1 MLHLELSVLER
12 DMLKREE
19 LDNADIFNFHLWC
32 EDAEFDLYI
41 DKLSK
46 QLCKKS
52 PQLSELK
59 NSTIHKHLKVVI
71 LNLWCVWLKD
81 KKKYLVISRR
91 KNSYAKSTLPARYN
105 QIGISFKINIV
116 IDALISNNSIE
127 FHNGINYAEY
137 KRRSRIRAKL
147 KLINQIVKNNKI
159 SQSLIQMA
167 RNAPCIILR
176 DKDIDDDKKVNVEY
190 RDTKRTNEMRDGLI
204 EYNNLIRRTHVDIP
218 TFPTSGVKKSN
229 GDVIKINFESDVSKF
244 THRVFSNNSWKDGGR
259 FYGSWWLQLPSEWR
273 KHIRINNK
281 PTTEIDFSCLHIIFL
296 YAKVKINYWKD
307 IGRDAYDLTSL
318 GYEMDDKL
326 RDFLKIVLLT
336 SINCEKG
343 KNKDIEK
350 ARASVQHHMNKNK
363 TEYMWVKERGIDI
376 KQLIMDFAEYHKP
389 IKKYFYSGAGLSL
402 QYIDALIAEMVLNH
416 FTNLKIP
423 VLCVHDSFIIQSKY
437 GYGDGDKSLEWMM
450 GCIFQEVLK
459 SEIKNYALSKMK
471 FDEMLNMDEI
481 NKLVS
486 KNKEIPQ
493 EYWNRVD
500 AHKKRMYVINLYNQ
514 DEVRY

>member
-1 MLHLELSVLER
+1 
-12 DMLKREE
+12 
-19 LDNADIFNFHLWC
+19 
-32 EDAEFDLYI
+32 
-41 DKLSK
+41 
-46 QLCKKS
+46 
-52 PQLSELK
+52 
-59 NSTIHKHLKVVI
+59 
-71 LNLWCVWLKD
+71 
-81 KKKYLVISRR
+81 
-91 KNSYAKSTLPARYN
+91 
-105 QIGISFKINIV
+105 
-116 IDALISNNSIE
+116 
-127 FHNGINYAEY
+127 
-137 KRRSRIRAKL
+137 
-147 KLINQIVKNNKI
+147 
-159 SQSLIQMA
+159 MA

-218 TFPTSGVKKSN
+218 TFPTSGIKKSN

-363 TEYMWVKERGIDI
+363 TEYVWVKERGIDI

-402 QYIDALIAEMVLNH
+402 QYIDALIAEMVLKH
-416 FTNLKIP
+416 FTTFKIP
-423 VLCVHDSFIIQSKY
+423 VLCVHDSFVIQSKY
-437 GYGDGDKSLEWMM
+437 GYGDGDKSLQWMM
-450 GCIFQEVLK
+450 GSIFQKVLK
-459 SEIKNYALSKMK
+459 SEIKNFALSKLK

-500 AHKKRMYVINLYNQ
+500 AHKKREFVINWYNQ
-514 DEVRY
+514 DEVRYS